1 MSYNRVDMELYGPIH
16 LGAIPRFFFLVISI
30 LIGTFRSALPH
41 SRYHI
46 PSYEVD
52 LIKRKLS
59 LRA

>member
-1 MSYNRVDMELYGPIH
+1 MSYNRVDMELYRPIH
-16 LGAIPRFFFLVISI
+16 LGAIPRFFLVISI
-30 LIGTFRSALPH
+30 LIGTFKSALPH

-52 LIKRKLS
+52 LIKRKQS